1 MAQRVDRPYWFNWLR
16 WNLYDR
22 HQKDY
27 PVQRRAIWD
36 FFNHI
41 RTMPRG
47 SLVID
52 CGANVG
58 NVTRAFVRLGFEVH
72 AFEPD
77 PYARQFLERRY
88 GKHPLVTIHPKAV
101 GAAPGRLT
109 LYRKADFARKPKRS
123 TVSSS
128 LLRRPVHGD
137 ANNVEVD
144 VIDLSAFIRGLGR
157 RVDILKLD
165 VEGAE
170 VEIIEHLIGD
180 GTSNLIGM
188 IYAETHERHST
199 ELAERTLRLRQRIAA
214 EKIGNIN
221 LDWR

>member
-16 WNLYDR
+16 WNLFDKHR
-22 HQKDY
+22 KDN

-36 FFNHI
+36 FFNRI
-41 RTMPRG
+41 RTMPKG
-47 SLVID
+47 SLVVD

-58 NVTRAFVRLGFEVH
+58 NVTSAFVRLGFRVH

-77 PYARQFLERRY
+77 PYARRFLERRY
-88 GKHPLVTIHPKAV
+88 GRHPLVTIHPEAV
-101 GAAPGRLT
+101 GATPGRLT
-109 LYRKADFARKPKRS
+109 LYRKAEFVQKPKRS

-137 ANNVEVD
+137 DNSVEVD
-144 VIDLSAFIRGLGR
+144 VIDLSAFIRDLDR

-170 VEIIEHLIGD
+170 VEIVEHLID
-180 GTSNLIGM
+180 EGTSNMVGM
-188 IYAETHERHST
+188 IYAETHERHSV
-199 ELAERTLRLRQRIAA
+199 ELAERTARLRQRIA
-214 EKIGNIN
+214 EQKIENIN